1 MAAGPAAA
9 QKAPEMGYVYPPGG
23 RAGSTV
29 DVRLCGY
36 DWTPD
41 MQFFTLT
48 PGVKLEITGPPGPI
62 LVPPPPYWFGAK
74 AYLTALPLPREVP
87 ARLTLPA
94 NLPPGPIRWQAA
106 NANGGTATG
115 VFLVSAPSEGTEV
128 LENPRRRAPQPLPSL
143 PAVVNGR
150 LEKIEEV
157 DRYRFTAARPGPVT
171 VELTA
176 RGLGAAFNGMVEVRD
191 SSGRMVADAADTTAN
206 DLTVTF
212 NASAGTEYTLSL
224 HDVDFRGDRSYVY
237 RLNVRPGPRVLAALP
252 AAGTR
257 GETRSVEFLLDTG
270 AKALERV
277 KREVRFPSE
286 PETSAFTYNL
296 QSEGGASTPCTLR
309 VTDVAETVTTSGAA
323 SAPLVAPGAVTGILD
338 DGRPEMR
345 YQVRGKAGEIWK
357 IAAEARALGS
367 TLDVALRVLTPDG
380 KEAAKSDDLP
390 GTTDA
395 GLEYTVPAEGEYTLA
410 VADLSGKHA
419 AGPGLYRLSVERSAP
434 DFRLEAPQQLSL
446 PLGGSADLSVKVI
459 RQGGFKAPITL
470 TFSGLPEG
478 VSAPAA
484 FEVPAG
490 AAEAKIP
497 LRCAADVAVTA
508 AVGTVT
514 GSAMVDGKAVVRSV
528 LAPAAGNLAA
538 LSPEEIRIP
547 EILFSVTM
555 KPVCKVEPVD
565 KDGGRR
571 IHRGATYPAPVIIT
585 RMEGFQGEVG
595 LQMAARQSYT
605 CMGITGP
612 DIVVPAG
619 VTRTTYPCFMP
630 EWLETS
636 RTSRMITIAVAKVA
650 DPKGNVR
657 HLVSL
662 MDGRITM
669 AMEGALLK
677 ITHAPEERTIQAGAS
692 FKVPV
697 KIARSP
703 DLPLPVKITLAL
715 PEELQGM
722 VKAEP
727 LLLEPG
733 RSEGEITVTTTGDP
747 SLLGDQS
754 ITFRATAMLP
764 GDLAVVSETQV
775 PIL

>member
-1 MAAGPAAA
+1 
-9 QKAPEMGYVYPPGG
+9 MGYVYPPGG
-23 RAGSTV
+23 RAGSTI
-29 DVRLCGY
+29 DVKLCGY

-41 MQFFTLT
+41 MQFFSLA
-48 PGVKLEITGPPGPI
+48 PGVKIEITGPPGPI

-74 AYLTALPLPREVP
+74 AYLTALPMPREVP

-94 NLPPGPIRWQAA
+94 TRPPGPIRWQAA

-115 VFLVSAPSEGTEV
+115 VFIVGSASDGEEV
-128 LENPRRRAPQPLPSL
+128 LENPRRRVPQPLPSL
-143 PAVVNGR
+143 PAIVNGR
-150 LEKIEEV
+150 LEKVEEV
-157 DRYRFTAARPGPVT
+157 DRYRFTAARTGPVT
-171 VELTA
+171 VDLTA
-176 RGLGAAFNGMVEVRD
+176 RGLAAAFNGMVEVRD
-191 SSGRMVADAADTTAN
+191 ASGRMVADAADTTAG
-206 DLTVTF
+206 DLALTF
-212 NASAGTEYTLSL
+212 NAAAGVEYTLSL

-237 RLNVRPGPRVLAALP
+237 RLGVRPGPRVLAALP

-257 GETRSVEFLLDTG
+257 GETRTVEFLLDTG
-270 AKALERV
+270 GKTPERV
-277 KREVRFPSE
+277 KREVRFPSQSGTDSFTYRFQSDGGGSAPFALRVSDV
-286 PETSAFTYNL
+286 PETVAPIGT
-296 QSEGGASTPCTLR
+296 GAS
-309 VTDVAETVTTSGAA
+309 
-323 SAPLVAPGAVTGILD
+323 PLSAPGAVTGILD
-338 DGRPEMR
+338 DARPEAR
-345 YQVRGKAGEIWK
+345 FQVRAKAGEVWK

-367 TLDVALRVLTPDG
+367 SLDVALRVLTPDG

-395 GLEYTVPAEGEYTLA
+395 ALEYTVPVDGDYILA
-410 VADLSGKHA
+410 VADLSGKHS

-434 DFRLEAPQQLSL
+434 DFRLEASQQLSI
-446 PLGGSADLSVKVI
+446 PLGGTADLTVKVV
-459 RQGGFKAPITL
+459 RQRGFKAPIKL
-470 TFSGLPEG
+470 AFSGLPEG
-478 VSAPAA
+478 VTAPAE
-484 FEVPAG
+484 FEIPAG
-490 AAEAKIP
+490 AGEAKVP
-497 LRCAADVAVTA
+497 LRCASDVAVTA

-514 GSAMVDGKAVVRSV
+514 GTAMLDGKPVSKPV
-528 LAPAAGNLAA
+528 LAPAAGNLAP
-538 LSPEEIRIP
+538 LSPDENRIP
-547 EILFSVTM
+547 EILLSVTM

-571 IHRGATYPAPVIIT
+571 IHRGATYPAPVIVT
-585 RMEGFQGEVG
+585 RLEGFQGEVG
-595 LQMAARQSYT
+595 LQMSARQSYT

-619 VTRTTYPCFMP
+619 VTHTTYPCFMP

-657 HLVSL
+657 HLVTL

-677 ITHAPEERTIQAGAS
+677 ITHTPEERTLRPGAT
-692 FKVPV
+692 FRVPV

-703 DLPLPVKITLAL
+703 DLPLPVKITLVL

-747 SLLGDQS
+747 TLLGEQS
-754 ITFRATAMLP
+754 ITFRAAAMLP

-775 PIL
+775 PILFIDK